1 MMNSCNSLLSRPRSY
16 TDARHHMLNVSQL
29 CQCASAQTMPSL
41 SMLCP
46 YSFLQCLATGEHDA
60 EERPLTKRQRK
71 RAKQLQE
78 ERIRTAEQ
86 RQLSQP
92 APESALEFERLVCF
106 LTLSL
111 HGSPVF
117 RPQSLNLG
125 RVGTPVEQ
133 PLSALTLHT
142 LSKVIAPNH
151 SRHQAAECAM

>member
-1 MMNSCNSLLSRPRSY
+1 
-16 TDARHHMLNVSQL
+16 
-29 CQCASAQTMPSL
+29 MPSL

-71 RAKQLQE
+71 RAKQLEE

-111 HGSPVF
+111 HGSPV
-117 RPQSLNLG
+117 
-125 RVGTPVEQ
+125 EQ